1 MTPQLFRATIPLPD
15 EVPVGSF
22 DVDVKLFA
30 DGAMIAR
37 SHSAFE
43 VAKVGFEQFV
53 ANSAQNHGLLY
64 GLATAAM
71 ALMTGWFASIVFR
84 RD

>member
-1 MTPQLFRATIPLPD
+1 LSA
-15 EVPVGSF
+15 EVQTGNY

-30 DGAMIAR
+30 DGALIAR
-37 SHSAFE
+37 TNTAFE
-43 VAKVGFEQFV
+43 VIKVGFEQFV
-53 ANSAQNHGLLY
+53 ATAAQSHGLFY
-64 GLATAAM
+64 GLFTTAL